1 MRHILAAGVL
11 AFAVGFGFPALAVEQ
26 SLDQKFAADAAKDS
40 LAEVELGK
48 LALDKS
54 KDARVREFAE
64 RMIQDHSKAS
74 RQLESIAGS
83 AGTVL
88 PSEPGEKLQEPMKK
102 LSGLS
107 GKKFDRA
114 YAQAMVKDH
123 EKAVKL
129 FEQCEQKCTNQE
141 VREFAKET
149 LPVLQE
155 HLAMARSM
163 VKA

>member
-1 MRHILAAGVL
+1 MRHILAAGVFAL
-11 AFAVGFGFPALAVEQ
+11 AVGFGSPAFAVEETA
-26 SLDQKFAADAAKDS
+26 DQKFAADAAKDS
-40 LAEVELGK
+40 MAEIELGK

-64 RMIQDHSKAS
+64 RMIQDHSKAN

-83 AGTVL
+83 WGIFL
-88 PSEPGEKLQEPMKK
+88 PSEAGETLQEPMKK

-107 GKKFDRA
+107 GKNFDRA

-129 FEQCEQKCTNQE
+129 FEQCERQCANQE
-141 VREFAKET
+141 VREFAKQT
-149 LPVLQE
+149 LPVLRE
-155 HLAMARSM
+155 HLTMARQM
-163 VKA
+163 VET

>member
-1 MRHILAAGVL
+1 MRHILTVGVL

-83 AGTVL
+83 AGIAL

-114 YAQAMVKDH
+114 YAQAG
-123 EKAVKL
+123 
-129 FEQCEQKCTNQE
+129 QG
-141 VREFAKET
+141 
-149 LPVLQE
+149 P
-155 HLAMARSM
+155 
-163 VKA
+163 